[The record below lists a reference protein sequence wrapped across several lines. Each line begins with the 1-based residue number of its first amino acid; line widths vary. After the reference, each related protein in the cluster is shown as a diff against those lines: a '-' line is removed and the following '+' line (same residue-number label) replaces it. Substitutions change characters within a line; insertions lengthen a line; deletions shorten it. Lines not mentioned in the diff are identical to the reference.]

1 MNAFWLRGYGH
12 TSLPDLVSATGLLR
26 GSLYAAYGDKEGM
39 FAVAIDSYLAHLRS
53 ELASDAKG
61 IEGIREMLDAV
72 VRITADDPDRR
83 GCLLINA
90 IPETGFVGAANAEAV
105 NAGLQEMHRRVRKR
119 LAEAQAASSQ
129 MLDLDELV
137 AMVFASAVSIRVLG
151 RAGQSRVLLQQVA
164 DGAVT
169 SLKQAFDPG
178 S

>member
-39 FAVAIDSYLAHLRS
+39 FAVAIDSYLAHLRA

-129 MLDLDELV
+129 MPDLDELV

-169 SLKQAFDPG
+169 SLRQAFDPG

>member
-90 IPETGFVGAANAEAV
+90 IPETAFVGSKNAEAV
-105 NAGLQEMHRRVRKR
+105 NAGLQEMHRRVHKR
-119 LAEAQAASSQ
+119 LVEAQAASSQ
-129 MLDLDELV
+129 MPDLDELV